1 MFFIAGAE
9 HSHFIVLVIVTRGG
23 KATTRIGAVRA
34 GAEWDQFGTNRVK
47 VGYNSTRVT
56 AADTFSIVST
66 FYTSVLTCKVD
77 MKRSVVIG
85 RKRGVVSLLIGMN
98 VFLLI
103 GTKRGGVLFLV
114 CYLCGLEFV

>member
-1 MFFIAGAE
+1 M
-9 HSHFIVLVIVTRGG
+9 
-23 KATTRIGAVRA
+23 RA
-34 GAEWDQFGTNRVK
+34 GAGWDQFGTYRVE
-47 VGYNSTRVT
+47 VGYDSTRVT
-56 AADTFSIVST
+56 AANAFSIVRT

-77 MKRSVVIG
+77 MKRGVVIG

-114 CYLCGLEFV
+114 CCLCGLEFVKV